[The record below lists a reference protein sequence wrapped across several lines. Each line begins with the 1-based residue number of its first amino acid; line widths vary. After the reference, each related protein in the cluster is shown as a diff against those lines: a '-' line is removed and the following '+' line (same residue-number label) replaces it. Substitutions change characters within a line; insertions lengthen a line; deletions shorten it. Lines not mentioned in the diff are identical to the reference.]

1 MQPCCKDKF
10 VYLINICLSL
20 FLQNLKTM
28 SIPHFNYMQQMD
40 IVIRMETALAGEGNM
55 VVYMLKNAI
64 RTKQPTSLIIK
75 ETKEMIR
82 DNYNAIAGI
91 LGTQLTDTIKNFEL

>member
-1 MQPCCKDKF
+1 M
-10 VYLINICLSL
+10 

>member
-1 MQPCCKDKF
+1 MT
-10 VYLINICLSL
+10 
-20 FLQNLKTM
+20 KT
-28 SIPHFNYMQQMD
+28 FNYLQQMD
-40 IVIRMETALAGEGNM
+40 IVIRMETALAMAGESNI

-91 LGTQLTDTIKNFEL
+91 LGTTLTDTIKIFEL

>member
-1 MQPCCKDKF
+1 MT
-10 VYLINICLSL
+10 
-20 FLQNLKTM
+20 KT
-28 SIPHFNYMQQMD
+28 FNYLQQMD
-40 IVIRMETALAGEGNM
+40 IVIRMETALAMAGESNI

-91 LGTQLTDTIKNFEL
+91 LGTTLTDTIKNFEL